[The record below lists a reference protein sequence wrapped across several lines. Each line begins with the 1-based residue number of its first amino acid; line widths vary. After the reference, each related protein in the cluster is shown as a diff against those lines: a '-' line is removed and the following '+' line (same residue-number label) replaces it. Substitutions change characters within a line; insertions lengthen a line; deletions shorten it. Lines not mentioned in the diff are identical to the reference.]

1 MESHNKK
8 LGEIGEGI
16 ARDYLEDRGYQIVE
30 QNFQNRWG
38 EIDLICQKDKI
49 MVFVEVKTRVGERFG
64 TPEDAIN
71 SEKKKRLLK
80 NANAY
85 MVFKKQRV
93 DSYRIDGICIV
104 LNEIG
109 EIKRINHY
117 ENIMS

>member
-1 MESHNKK
+1 MNNKK
-8 LGEIGEGI
+8 LGEIGEGM
-16 ARDYLEDRGYQIVE
+16 ARDYLEERGYQIVE

-71 SEKKKRLLK
+71 NEKKRKLFK

-85 MVFKKQRV
+85 MAFKKQKIN
-93 DSYRIDGICIV
+93 SYRIDGVCIV
-104 LNEIG
+104 LDEIG

-117 ENIMS
+117 ENIIN